1 MRDFTIGQAAEA
13 AGVNVETVRYYERRG
28 LIAQPPKPADGRAR
42 RYAPSTIRRLR
53 FIKDAQRIGFSLKE
67 ISELLSL
74 RARADASCGDVRDL
88 AVQKRREVQ
97 DWLEGLQ
104 RIAGV
109 LDELIADCPGN
120 GDLGA
125 CSIIEAIER
134 AK

>member
-1 MRDFTIGQAAEA
+1 MTIGKAAEA

-42 RYAPSTIRRLR
+42 RYAPSTVRCLR

-74 RARADASCGDVRDL
+74 RARADASCGHVRDL

-97 DWLEGLQ
+97 DRLERLQ

-109 LDELIADCPGN
+109 LDEVIADCPGDGN
-120 GDLGA
+120 LRA
-125 CSIIEAIER
+125 CSILEAIER

>member
-1 MRDFTIGQAAEA
+1 MRDLKIGQAADA

-42 RYAPSTIRRLR
+42 RYAPSTVRCLR
-53 FIKDAQRIGFSLKE
+53 FIKDAQRIGFSLRE
-67 ISELLSL
+67 IAELLSL
-74 RARADASCGDVRDL
+74 RARTNASCGEVRDL

-97 DWLEGLQ
+97 DRLEGLQ

-120 GDLGA
+120 GDLLA
-125 CSIIEAIER
+125 CSILEAIER